1 MINADGILQVEAT
14 ELRSGIKTEI
24 LIQPQQGLTDAEV
37 EQMLLDSMQ
46 HAEEDFTIR
55 LITEAKEEGR
65 QMLFHAEKFLKSHQ
79 TLLSEMEISKMK
91 DLMLS
96 VEREINSGDK
106 NTIHA
111 AIESLNEYTRPFA
124 ERAMDSALKNALT
137 GKKIG

>member
-1 MINADGILQVEAT
+1 
-14 ELRSGIKTEI
+14 
-24 LIQPQQGLTDAEV
+24 
-37 EQMLLDSMQ
+37 
-46 HAEEDFTIR
+46 
-55 LITEAKEEGR
+55 
-65 QMLFHAEKFLKSHQ
+65 MLFHADKFLKSHQ
-79 TLLSEMEISKMK
+79 TLLTEIEISKMK

-124 ERAMDSALKNALT
+124 ERAMDAALKNALT